1 MQRIRPWAGSTPF
14 LRRRS
19 LPNAVCF
26 LARVTAGTCRN
37 ERDPRRESARC
48 QAVIPVRTRLR
59 VRARLTSGNITTI
72 VLAGIGGQSTP
83 STTDIQ
89 QSVRGLEVE
98 LFAHERELVV
108 LQLFQGL
115 KLGRVRDDSRG
126 VNPTRYAAMKRGVR
140 NTWFSFTRVISENHE
155 RAIMS
160 VPKSL
165 ARRRRQRRGWRRL
178 TCVGP
183 RTTRRN
189 RHRGHSDP

>member
-48 QAVIPVRTRLR
+48 QAVILARTRLR

-126 VNPTRYAAMKRGVR
+126 VNPEGNRSKSDWRCSLWTVRTLRPCVSYPTHMRGPK
-140 NTWFSFTRVISENHE
+140 NH
-155 RAIMS
+155 S
-160 VPKSL
+160 
-165 ARRRRQRRGWRRL
+165 
-178 TCVGP
+178 
-183 RTTRRN
+183 
-189 RHRGHSDP
+189 